1 MTIDSELVE
10 VNGVTL
16 RVHHMGEGPLV
27 VLLHGFPELAHSWR
41 HQIPALA
48 AAGYR
53 VIAPDQRGYG
63 DSSRPETVEEYD
75 IFHLVGD
82 VVALAEY
89 YGDPAPAVVG
99 HDWGSF
105 VAWQC
110 ALFRPDLFRGVMAM
124 SVPYLPRGP
133 MSLIDLLRA
142 TMGDAFHYILYFQE
156 PHRAEAELDA
166 DPGSTLRQV
175 MWSVAGDRP
184 ATMHGAD
191 PGSQTRLLE
200 ATGVPQE
207 LPGWLDSSDFEVY
220 VDAFT
225 RSGFGGG
232 VNWYR
237 NFQRNYDLTRP
248 WHQARISIPSA
259 FVGGLSDFV
268 VNGGVVGQAGPG
280 IALMESM
287 CDDHRG
293 TVLLEGIGHWN
304 QQEAPEETNQALLA
318 FLGGLA

>member
-1 MTIDSELVE
+1 MSGWSEIDTWIMIV
-10 VNGVTL
+10 GVLTAASCGLLGCFMVL
-16 RVHHMGEGPLV
+16 R
-27 VLLHGFPELAHSWR
+27 R
-41 HQIPALA
+41 
-48 AAGYR
+48 
-53 VIAPDQRGYG
+53 
-63 DSSRPETVEEYD
+63 
-75 IFHLVGD
+75 
-82 VVALAEY
+82 
-89 YGDPAPAVVG
+89 
-99 HDWGSF
+99 
-105 VAWQC
+105 
-110 ALFRPDLFRGVMAM
+110 M
-124 SVPYLPRGP
+124 S
-133 MSLIDLLRA
+133 M
-142 TMGDAFHYILYFQE
+142 MGDAISHAVL
-156 PHRAEAELDA
+156 
-166 DPGSTLRQV
+166 PGL
-175 MWSVAGDRP
+175 AG
-184 ATMHGAD
+184 AF
-191 PGSQTRLLE
+191 LLTVLVQGWVSDSSI
-200 ATGVPQE
+200 A

-237 NFQRNYDLTRP
+237 NFQRNYDLTGP